1 MSKNPRKT
9 PRSKET
15 PDPEQDQPEGDL
27 PEVSVELEPD
37 DPEAPEWWTSGLIPL
52 PDDLA
57 TDCEAARAVGGIRKT
72 KFTFE
77 EWDRIGTVVVAIRRF
92 ADERIEASQGNRN
105 TFQHILRQEG
115 IAELIAAPK
124 QENYLYATC
133 TRLLAQQAKKAEVLA
148 WRDQLTP
155 EQREAWQS
163 PHSVERHCPA
173 LGGTFVKY
181 APNTANVSD
190 PNQIT
195 DGDGQRYDDL
205 PPLPDDDDEEDDD
218 WGDDIVE
225 VCRHCTALNR
235 IPAGKDLADASC
247 GSCHKPL
254 VEPEEVKPKGKVAR
268 LNDLIERLNQQV
280 VQLKEENKK
289 YLHRIEQ
296 LQAFIAAN
304 ALTVPEID
312 VGDEQAK
319 PKPWWWG
326 KKPSDFPVP
335 DDMRREARTDGID
348 DAEFDKMNAEAIAAK
363 RADAAD
369 MWAEGHTEEE
379 IEKTLCLAHWKEPN
393 QENDASLRKRKQE
406 KQRAKAKRLKAKT
419 VAELRALNSDDW
431 TEEDLKDYAEA
442 CADDAVTAAEMRA
455 EGYTDEQID
464 EAIGTFWR
472 VDNTEPEPPPKKKSR
487 RKPPNA

>member
-77 EWDRIGTVVVAIRRF
+77 EWDRIGTAVVAIRRF
-92 ADERIEASQGNRN
+92 ADQRIEASQGNRN

-181 APNTANVSD
+181 APNTANLSD
-190 PNQIT
+190 PDQVT
-195 DGDGQRYDDL
+195 GGSDAGDGQRYDDL
-205 PPLPDDDDEEDDD
+205 PPLPDDDEEDD
-218 WGDDIVE
+218 WGDDTVH
-225 VCRHCTALNR
+225 VCPHCDALNR
-235 IPAGKDLADASC
+235 IPAAKDLGDVIC
-247 GSCHKPL
+247 CDCRKPL
-254 VEPEEVKPKGKVAR
+254 VEPDDDQE
-268 LNDLIERLNQQV
+268 
-280 VQLKEENKK
+280 
-289 YLHRIEQ
+289 
-296 LQAFIAAN
+296 
-304 ALTVPEID
+304 
-312 VGDEQAK
+312 
-319 PKPWWWG
+319 
-326 KKPSDFPVP
+326 P
-335 DDMRREARTDGID
+335 DDRAQAR
-348 DAEFDKMNAEAIAAK
+348 
-363 RADAAD
+363 
-369 MWAEGHTEEE
+369 
-379 IEKTLCLAHWKEPN
+379 
-393 QENDASLRKRKQE
+393 
-406 KQRAKAKRLKAKT
+406 
-419 VAELRALNSDDW
+419 
-431 TEEDLKDYAEA
+431 EDLKADGLTDEEIDEAFARQDAEA
-442 CADDAVTAAEMRA
+442 RLARLVTGDGSCLVICPNCDTVNRIPAENDVNEARCSSCHEELPPDWVYDTNTGFWKDSKDKEPDVIRKPNLDDAVPSNWYEVLEWNRSKLKEALVVIDRLKRFIQQHGLEIPEL
-455 EGYTDEQID
+455 EGV
-464 EAIGTFWR
+464 ALGTFSEPAQAEPAL
-472 VDNTEPEPPPKKKSR
+472 EPEPQPAPEQEDDDEE
-487 RKPPNA
+487 PLPDN

>member
-1 MSKNPRKT
+1 M
-9 PRSKET
+9 
-15 PDPEQDQPEGDL
+15 
-27 PEVSVELEPD
+27 
-37 DPEAPEWWTSGLIPL
+37 
-52 PDDLA
+52 
-57 TDCEAARAVGGIRKT
+57 
-72 KFTFE
+72 
-77 EWDRIGTVVVAIRRF
+77 
-92 ADERIEASQGNRN
+92 
-105 TFQHILRQEG
+105 
-115 IAELIAAPK
+115 
-124 QENYLYATC
+124 
-133 TRLLAQQAKKAEVLA
+133 
-148 WRDQLTP
+148 
-155 EQREAWQS
+155 
-163 PHSVERHCPA
+163 
-173 LGGTFVKY
+173 
-181 APNTANVSD
+181 
-190 PNQIT
+190 
-195 DGDGQRYDDL
+195 
-205 PPLPDDDDEEDDD
+205 
-218 WGDDIVE
+218 
-225 VCRHCTALNR
+225 
-235 IPAGKDLADASC
+235 
-247 GSCHKPL
+247 
-254 VEPEEVKPKGKVAR
+254 
-268 LNDLIERLNQQV
+268 
-280 VQLKEENKK
+280 
-289 YLHRIEQ
+289 
-296 LQAFIAAN
+296 QAFIAAN

-363 RADAAD
+363 LADAAD